1 MIDETYCECMLKSLS
16 DKPTSLYSTIFQGIF
31 SFILC
36 ICGVFLNFKVFKKLK
51 LERKRRP
58 LGQRG
63 NVIGPI
69 MRWFSILQIIYWP
82 LLLLFFWVHAN
93 SIIAVEMIRGWGCF
107 AMVAIIAMG
116 RSIIAYNSF
125 FVGLVRYMYIVHRVK
140 ANQWNFETIGR
151 LSQLGS
157 IIIPTVVSFLMSSTF
172 DLNVLWTQ
180 CGSSKRMALT
190 FAQNYLPGSLVHILG
205 MISVLIQV
213 VVYLNITEAFLYMKI
228 FRVIKR

>member
-16 DKPTSLYSTIFQGIF
+16 DKPTSLYSTIFQGTF

-36 ICGVFLNFKVFKKLK
+36 VCGVFLNFKVFKKLK

-69 MRWFSILQIIYWP
+69 MRWFSIVQIIYWP
-82 LLLLFFWVHAN
+82 LLLLFFWVPSN
-93 SIIAVEMIRGWGCF
+93 SIIAAEIIRGWGCF
-107 AMVAIIAMG
+107 AMTAIIAMG

-180 CGSSKRMALT
+180 CGNSKRMALT
-190 FAQNYLPGSLVHILG
+190 FARNYLPGSLVHIVG

-213 VVYLNITEAFLYMKI
+213 VVYLNITEAFLYLKI

>member
-1 MIDETYCECMLKSLS
+1 MLKSLS

-36 ICGVFLNFKVFKKLK
+36 VCGVFLNFKVFKKLK

-63 NVIGPI
+63 NVIEPI

-107 AMVAIIAMG
+107 AMTATIAMG
-116 RSIIAYNSF
+116 RSIVAYNSF

-140 ANQWNFETIGR
+140 ANQWNFEAIGR
-151 LSQLGS
+151 LSQIGS
-157 IIIPTVVSFLMSSTF
+157 IVVPTVVSLMMSTTF

-180 CGSSKRMALT
+180 CGSSERMALT
-190 FAQNYLPGSLVHILG
+190 FAQNYLPGSLVHIVG

-213 VVYLNITEAFLYMKI
+213 VVYLNITEAFLYLKI

>member
-16 DKPTSLYSTIFQGIF
+16 DKPTSPYATILQGIF
-31 SFILC
+31 SFI
-36 ICGVFLNFKVFKKLK
+36 ICVCGLFLNFKVLQKLK
-51 LERKRRP
+51 LERKRRS

-63 NVIGPI
+63 NVIEPI

-82 LLLLFFWVHAN
+82 LLLCFFWVHAN
-93 SIIAVEMIRGWGCF
+93 SVIAVEMIRGWGCF

-180 CGSSKRMALT
+180 CGNSKRMALT
-190 FAQNYLPGSLVHILG
+190 FARNYLPGSLVHIVG

-213 VVYLNITEAFLYMKI
+213 VVYLNITEAFLYLKI